1 MKKGVR
7 KKKTKTSTATV
18 SRGLLTASV
27 LGDKPRLEFYIPRIM
42 VMTFILLLFS
52 NSFII
57 TSYGVNSPIA
67 KEIGNSNPLI
77 DHKLGADPYAIV
89 YDGRVYLYMSSDAYE
104 YSNGRLVEN
113 SFSSLNKIHVIS
125 SADLV
130 NWTDHGAIPV
140 AGANGLNDGKGI
152 ARWAWG
158 SWAPTATYKI
168 INGKPK
174 FFLYFANTGAGIGV
188 LTADS
193 PIGPW
198 EDPIGK
204 ALVDHNTPGMDGVTW
219 LFDPAV
225 LVDDDGSG
233 YLYCG
238 GGIPDDTNQSSIANP
253 GTGRVIKLSDNMTS
267 TVGSAKR
274 IDAPYFFEAAE
285 IHKYNNKYYY
295 SYCINFAG
303 SHPPEYPKGEIG
315 YMVSDNPMGPFTY
328 KGTFLRNPAVFF
340 GVGGNNHHT
349 TFNFKDQWY
358 VAYHAQT
365 VSLKEMGSGMG
376 YRSPNINKFDMNPDG
391 TIKQV
396 QGDYKG
402 ITQLVNLNPYK
413 RNEAETIG
421 WSAGISTENCQAPGG
436 PVYNQNIANI
446 NNNDWVGVG
455 NVDFG
460 SVGTTEFKANVASA
474 TKGGKIEIRLGSPT
488 GTLAGTLNVN
498 STGGWQDWEIL
509 KTSINNITGIHDVF
523 FVFKGDGS
531 DYLLNFDY
539 WEFIEG
545 EGGNQDDDEKDDG
558 EKDAF
563 SRIEAEDYSS
573 YNSSTLE
580 VIGTPNDSDGIGYI
594 ETGDYA
600 VYKNVDFGKGAISF
614 KSMVAS
620 ELATNIELR
629 LNSPTG
635 TLIGTLKVA
644 ITGGWGEY
652 EEQVCSIS
660 DVTGIN
666 DLYLIFTGPV
676 NIDWFTF
683 ENDDKD
689 DSPSILGDLNGDGE
703 IDTMDA
709 SLLKRHLLEIKY
721 LTGIALLN
729 ADMNDDGII
738 DTIDYTLM
746 RRYILKITT

>member
-1 MKKGVR
+1 M
-7 KKKTKTSTATV
+7 S
-18 SRGLLTASV
+18 
-27 LGDKPRLEFYIPRIM
+27 RIM
-42 VMTFILLLFS
+42 IITLTMLLFS
-52 NSFII
+52 TSLII
-57 TSYGVNSPIA
+57 TSYAVNSPIA

-89 YDGRVYLYMSSDAYE
+89 YDGRVYIYMSSDAYE

-113 SFSSLNKIHVIS
+113 SFSNLNKIHVIS

-140 AGANGLNDGKGI
+140 AGANGLNGGKGI

-158 SWAPTATYKI
+158 SWAPSATYKI

-198 EDPIGK
+198 TDPIGGP
-204 ALVDHNTPGMDGVTW
+204 LVDHNTPGMSGVTW

-225 LVDDDGSG
+225 LADDDGRG

-238 GGIPDDTNQSSIANP
+238 GGIPDDTNQASIANP
-253 GTGRVIKLSDNMTS
+253 GTGRVIRLSDDMIS
-267 TVGSAKR
+267 TVGSAQR

-285 IHKYNNKYYY
+285 IHKHNGKYYY

-349 TFNFKDQWY
+349 TFKFKDQWY

-365 VSLKEMGSGMG
+365 VSLAETGSGSG
-376 YRSPNINKFDMNPDG
+376 YRSPNINKFDMNSDG
-391 TIKQV
+391 TIRQV

-402 ITQLVNLNPYK
+402 VAQLVNFDPYR
-413 RNEAETIG
+413 RNEAETFA
-421 WSAGISTENCQAPGG
+421 WNAGISTEDCQASGG
-436 PVYNQNIANI
+436 PIYNQNIANI
-446 NNNDWVGVG
+446 NNNDWIGVG

-460 SVGTTEFKANVASA
+460 SIGATEFRANVASA
-474 TKGGKIEIRLGSPT
+474 TNGGKIEIRLGSPT
-488 GTLAGTLNVN
+488 GTLVGTLNVGP
-498 STGGWQDWEIL
+498 TGGWQDWELL
-509 KTSINNITGIHDVF
+509 KTSVNNVTGVHDVF
-523 FVFKGDGS
+523 FVFKGSGS
-531 DYLLNFDY
+531 DYLLNIDY

-545 EGGNQDDDEKDDG
+545 EGGGKDEDENNDNDDENDI
-558 EKDAF
+558 ERDAF
-563 SRIEAEDYSS
+563 SRIEAEDFSS
-573 YNSSTLE
+573 YDSSTLE
-580 VIGTPNDSDGIGYI
+580 IIGTPNNSDGIGYI
-594 ETGDYA
+594 ETGNYA
-600 VYKNVDFGKGAISF
+600 VYKNVNFGKGAISF
-614 KSMVAS
+614 KGMIAS

-635 TLIGTLKVA
+635 TRIGTLEVEV
-644 ITGGWGEY
+644 TGDWGEY
-652 EEQVCSIS
+652 TEQTCSVS
-660 DVTGIN
+660 GATGVN
-666 DLYLIFTGPV
+666 DLYLVFSGPV

-683 ENDDKD
+683 ENDDEEEEE
-689 DSPSILGDLNGDGE
+689 IMLGDINGDGK
-703 IDTMDA
+703 INTTDA
-709 SLLKRHLLEIKY
+709 TLLTRHLIEITT
-721 LTGIALLN
+721 LTGIEFLRADINGDGKLDTVDYAL
-729 ADMNDDGII
+729 M
-738 DTIDYTLM
+738 T
-746 RRYILKITT
+746 RHILEINR